1 MLMPRKM
8 KYRKQ
13 MRGSMKGKATRG
25 TKLAYGEFGL
35 LTEELGWITSQQIEA
50 ARRAM
55 THYTKRL
62 GRVFITIFPDKP
74 YSKKPPEVRMGGGK
88 GDTAGYVAPVK
99 PGRIMFELAG
109 VPADIA
115 REALRR
121 AAHKLPV
128 KTRIIAKGESL

>member
-25 TKLAYGEFGL
+25 TKLAYGEFGI

-55 THYTKRL
+55 THYTKRV

-109 VPADIA
+109 VPEDVA

-121 AAHKLPV
+121 ASHKLPV
-128 KTRIIAKGESL
+128 KTRIIAKG